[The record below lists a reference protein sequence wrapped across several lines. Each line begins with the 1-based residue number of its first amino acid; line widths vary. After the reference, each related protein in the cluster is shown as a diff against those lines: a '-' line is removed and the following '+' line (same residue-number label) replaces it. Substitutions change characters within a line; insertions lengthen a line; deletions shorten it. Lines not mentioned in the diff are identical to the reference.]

1 MQYKPLLLINVRH
14 KYAKCRFRYVETIA
28 TKFSTA
34 AVDLQK
40 ISVAALRFS
49 SRVLSIPVLGAVW

>member
-1 MQYKPLLLINVRH
+1 MQYKHLWLTDVRQ

-40 ISVAALRFS
+40 ISVAALRF
-49 SRVLSIPVLGAVW
+49 LSGFLSTPVLGTV